1 MANFPS
7 DHMTARSRR
16 DAWMHDNERG
26 LALAADGDWAEASEA
41 FAAAADTLARTLPS
55 ESRGS
60 HEPLALVLS
69 NLAQAYFRSGRVD
82 DAMLQA
88 QRACAL
94 RVAIAGE
101 DGMPVARARMDLAVM
116 LASAGRLDEA
126 TMLVQRSISA
136 IEHRVGEEDARLAI
150 VLENAARIALAAGQ
164 PANAEPLLIRLHALL
179 DVHELSTSRAEALLT
194 RVAAARAG
202 QQATQKAAHAASQ
215 ALADEAMAAPALAA
229 VSSDA
234 GTEALEADDVGADVH
249 EAEAGD
255 IEARDAHAEER
266 TEERSA
272 VRSETPE
279 ALSAFD
285 DDAAARIYAHAS
297 IAEHEEWEDQP
308 LRDAVAVTDVLLRTT
323 PSGVPVIPAAPVLEP
338 PTLDDSAI
346 VLEEADALLDTMD
359 LTDVLPAPSLRE
371 PDAGEMLS
379 LEPTPA
385 GGVEFDLDL
394 AFDEPGV
401 TDASSL
407 DGLDM
412 VDFAP
417 TEPLAPSAD
426 APSTEARLAEAP
438 RAEEPPSP
446 VPFPTSSGRL
456 TLDFGVEHGMI
467 DDEDLIQ
474 GPPVSTPVPDAL
486 EAAPLTPSAPTIVP
500 VTQVVSAG
508 PTNGIAPIADIVQT
522 APVMDGPSAANAAPT
537 SPTPPQAAA
546 SRASGATGARSARR
560 SSDEGAVLPKP
571 EPSGGKGK
579 LIAIIAGVVA
589 VGGGAA
595 AFFLLR

>member
-1 MANFPS
+1 
-7 DHMTARSRR
+7 MTARSAR

-26 LALAADGDWAEASEA
+26 LALAADGDWAEATEA
-41 FAAAADTLARTLPS
+41 FAAAADSLARTLPS
-55 ESRGS
+55 DSRGS

-69 NLAQAYFRSGRVD
+69 NLAQAHFRCGRLD

-126 TMLVQRSISA
+126 TMLMQRSISA

-179 DVHELSTSRAEALLT
+179 DVHELSTARADTLLA
-194 RVAAARAG
+194 RVAEVRTA
-202 QQATQKAAHAASQ
+202 QHAAQTAPGEAVPAAAATVVTST
-215 ALADEAMAAPALAA
+215 LVADAH
-229 VSSDA
+229 
-234 GTEALEADDVGADVH
+234 EAD
-249 EAEAGD
+249 
-255 IEARDAHAEER
+255 AREEVEVR
-266 TEERSA
+266 TE
-272 VRSETPE
+272 TPV

-297 IAEHEEWEDQP
+297 IAAHEEWEDQP

-323 PSGVPVIPAAPVLEP
+323 PGGVPVIPAAPGLEP
-338 PTLDDSAI
+338 PTLDESA
-346 VLEEADALLDTMD
+346 VTLEEADALLDTMD

-371 PDAGEMLS
+371 PDAGDLLS

-385 GGVEFDLDL
+385 GGIEFDLDL
-394 AFDEPGV
+394 AFDESEASG
-401 TDASSL
+401 TSSL
-407 DGLDM
+407 ADLDM

-417 TEPLAPSAD
+417 ADLESSPEVVPADPPMPEPASPAPAPTPIRGTE
-426 APSTEARLAEAP
+426 
-438 RAEEPPSP
+438 
-446 VPFPTSSGRL
+446 RL
-456 TLDFGVEHGMI
+456 TIGFAVEHGMP
-467 DDEDLIQ
+467 DDDAPMQ
-474 GPPVSTPVPDAL
+474 GPPVSSPVPGAL
-486 EAAPLTPSAPTIVP
+486 EAVPLAPPAPTVVP
-500 VTQVVSAG
+500 VTEIITSG
-508 PTNGIAPIADIVQT
+508 PTGGIAPLADIVQT
-522 APVMDGPSAANAAPT
+522 SPVLEATRAAAATPSTAAAPGT
-537 SPTPPQAAA
+537 PTA
-546 SRASGATGARSARR
+546 SRAADTPAERPPRR
-560 SSDEGAVLPKP
+560 TAETRVVAKP
-571 EPSGGKGK
+571 EPTGGKGK
-579 LIAIIAGVVA
+579 LIAIIAGIVA